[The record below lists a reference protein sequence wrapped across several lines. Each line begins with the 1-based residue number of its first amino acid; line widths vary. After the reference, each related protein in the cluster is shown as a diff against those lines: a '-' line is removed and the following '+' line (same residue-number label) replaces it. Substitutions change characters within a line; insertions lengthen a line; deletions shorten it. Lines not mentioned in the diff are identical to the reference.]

1 VRASAQ
7 HAGRQSRTATSG
19 VLEPAS
25 LTLADARLSLRTPDD
40 ATIAAVLITWR

>member
-7 HAGRQSRTATSG
+7 HARQQSRTATRG
-19 VLEPAS
+19 VLEPAI
-25 LTLADARLSLRTPDD
+25 LTLADARLNMRTPDD